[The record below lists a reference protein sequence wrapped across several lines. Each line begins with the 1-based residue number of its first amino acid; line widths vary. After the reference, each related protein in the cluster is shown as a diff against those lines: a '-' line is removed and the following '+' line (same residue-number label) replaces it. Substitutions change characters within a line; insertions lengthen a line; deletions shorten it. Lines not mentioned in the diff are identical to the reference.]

1 MIYRDAEGSVIQKL
15 MLENAVLKMTG
26 KHKPLNPT
34 QVVRALADYSDHIEY
49 DDEGRLIGKS
59 VEKAIRKMAE
69 AEPNLF
75 AAATGEEDNDDGSGT
90 GPGFKGKPP
99 GGGAPAANTAAAAK
113 HAKLKSEALSML
125 GINKEQK

>member
-1 MIYRDAEGSVIQKL
+1 MGYRNLEGSVIQNL

-26 KHKPLNPT
+26 KHKPINLA

-49 DDEGRLIGKS
+49 DDEGKLVGKS

-75 AAATGEEDNDDGSGT
+75 VAATGEEDDDGSGT

-99 GGGAPAANTAAAAK
+99 GGGSPPAGAAEKFAAK
-113 HAKLKSEALSML
+113 KREALEML
-125 GINKEQK
+125 GIKTEK